1 LPMPYPTPRFCLLC
15 VIVCIAACPWSMP
28 LGHGLAIMG
37 GLLKRQHAPTKLI
50 GGLNPLFT

>member
-1 LPMPYPTPRFCLLC
+1 
-15 VIVCIAACPWSMP
+15 MP